1 MNMIFEKYM
10 KENEPVNPSTTID
23 KEMSQSQTMMY
34 DKKGNKEDH
43 NMKDIVQF
51 HEKHYGVGIEKRIE
65 HVAAQTAAWKKKP
78 WK

>member
-1 MNMIFEKYM
+1 M
-10 KENEPVNPSTTID
+10 KENGPVNPSTTID

-43 NMKDIVQF
+43 NIKDIVQF
-51 HEKHYGVGIEKRIE
+51 HEKHYGVNIVKRIE
-65 HVAAQTAAWKKKP
+65 RAAAQTAAWKKKP